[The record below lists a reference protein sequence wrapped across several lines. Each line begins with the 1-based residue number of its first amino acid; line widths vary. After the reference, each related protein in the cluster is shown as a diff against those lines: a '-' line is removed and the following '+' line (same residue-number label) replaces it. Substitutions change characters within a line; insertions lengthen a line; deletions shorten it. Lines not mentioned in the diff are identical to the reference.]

1 MCVSARRR
9 FAASQAMPAAARSF
23 GAAAVIAAVAPQGWS
38 VADDIALVISEV
50 ATMALRVGATELEV
64 EVEVHAGRVDVTLRD
79 DGRSEDAAGPGE
91 EHPADQPMAR
101 RLIEEVTTSWTA
113 RRTPDEGEV
122 RLSVTCDPSATQR
135 VECRH
140 R

>member
-1 MCVSARRR
+1 MCVSARRQ

-23 GAAAVIAAVAPQGWS
+23 GAAAVIASLAPQGWS

-50 ATMALRVGATELEV
+50 ATMALQSGATELEV

-79 DGRSEDAAGPGE
+79 DAGSPDPSAPGA
-91 EHPADQPMAR
+91 ADQPMAR
-101 RLIEEVTTSWTA
+101 RLIEEVTTSWIS
-113 RRTPDEGEV
+113 RRSPHAGEV
-122 RLSVTCDPSATQR
+122 RLTMACDPTATER